1 MPNRVKVEIFGQSY
15 TVGGDLDEAYVQ
27 QLARYVDERMNA
39 VASATQTVDSV
50 KVAVLAA
57 LAIADELYSLRQQKI
72 VRDDSVRES
81 AKHCLTLL
89 ERALKQTA

>member
-1 MPNRVKVEIFGQSY
+1 MARVTPSEETY
-15 TVGGDLDEAYVQ
+15 EAYVQ

-39 VASATQTVDSV
+39 VAAATQTVDSV

-72 VRDDSVRES
+72 VRDDSLRES

>member
-1 MPNRVKVEIFGQSY
+1 MPNRVKVQIFGQSY

-27 QLARYVDERMNA
+27 QLARYVDEKMNA
-39 VASATQTVDSV
+39 VAAATQTVDSV

-57 LAIADELYSLRQQKI
+57 LAIADELYSLRQQKNA
-72 VRDDSVRES
+72 RDDSLRES

>member
-1 MPNRVKVEIFGQSY
+1 LARVTPSEETY
-15 TVGGDLDEAYVQ
+15 EAYVQ

-39 VASATQTVDSV
+39 VAAATQTVDSV

-72 VRDDSVRES
+72 VRDDSLRES

>member
-1 MPNRVKVEIFGQSY
+1 MPNRVKVQIFGQSY
-15 TVGGDLDEAYVQ
+15 NVGGDLDEAYVE

-39 VASATQTVDSV
+39 VAAATQTVDSV

-72 VRDDSVRES
+72 VRDDSLRES

>member
-1 MPNRVKVEIFGQSY
+1 MPNRVKVQIFGQSY
-15 TVGGDLDEAYVQ
+15 TVGGDLDETYVQ

-39 VASATQTVDSV
+39 VAAATQTVDSV

-72 VRDDSVRES
+72 VRDDSLRES

>member
-1 MPNRVKVEIFGQSY
+1 MPNRMKVQIFGQSY

-57 LAIADELYSLRQQKI
+57 LAIADELHSLRQQKI
-72 VRDDSVRES
+72 VRDDSLRES

>member
-1 MPNRVKVEIFGQSY
+1 MPNRVKVQIFGQSY

-39 VASATQTVDSV
+39 VAAATQTVDSV

-57 LAIADELYSLRQQKI
+57 LAIADELHSLRQQKI
-72 VRDDSVRES
+72 VRDDSLRES